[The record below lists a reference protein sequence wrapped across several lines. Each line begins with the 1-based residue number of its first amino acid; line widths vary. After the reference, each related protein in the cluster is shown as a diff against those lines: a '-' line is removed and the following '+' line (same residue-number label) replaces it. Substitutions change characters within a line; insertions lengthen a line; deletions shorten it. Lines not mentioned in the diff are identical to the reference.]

1 VPAQAVQQLQQL
13 ATAVFTHGFVDA
25 MRPTLLLPIA
35 VILLAALS
43 CLALRRPADTP
54 PVPEQQHAEAE
65 PVGALVGAAV
75 GNR

>member
-1 VPAQAVQQLQQL
+1 MEAFLHDYIWPL
-13 ATAVFTHGFVDA
+13 AGIVAESV
-25 MRPTLLLPIA
+25 LLL

-43 CLALRRPADTP
+43 CLALQRPTDTP
-54 PVPEQQHAEAE
+54 PAPEHQHAEAE